1 MLRIMKV
8 VAIARGQPLQAVR
21 DLAPA
26 GVRRPAAGPEM
37 RQFGGRIPSILRGT
51 ALPHRPLFSNALS
64 VFLCLPAVPT
74 PADIAAARAQLCIVC
89 LCHYCCCSFGSW
101 RRRAMCAL

>member
-1 MLRIMKV
+1 MLRIMEV
-8 VAIARGQPLQAVR
+8 VAIARSQPLQAVR

-26 GVRRPAAGPEM
+26 GVRCPAVGP
-37 RQFGGRIPSILRGT
+37 RVLQFGRRIPSILRGT
-51 ALPHRPLFSNALS
+51 ALPPS

-74 PADIAAARAQLCIVC
+74 PADIAAARAQLCIVSV
-89 LCHYCCCSFGSW
+89 CHYCCCSFGSW